1 MALSDPTGSSI
12 FYDMNMTRK
21 YQIYVEVAEPMGGQ
35 RQAFRLELEPE
46 FNEEL
51 RTIKTAGPE
60 IPISLRMATEEL
72 LEHQAEPRRLDRKNL
87 AKRLAAQIADSLV
100 KAMEAN
106 DTHNGYLKNNE
117 D

>member
-1 MALSDPTGSSI
+1 
-12 FYDMNMTRK
+12 MNTTRK

-46 FNEEL
+46 FHEEL
-51 RTIKTAGPE
+51 RPIKTCDLDM
-60 IPISLRMATEEL
+60 PIGLQMATGEL
-72 LEHQAEPRRLDRKNL
+72 REYQAETRRLDRKNL
-87 AKRLAAQIADSLV
+87 AKRLAAKIADNLV

-106 DTHNGYLKNNE
+106 DTHNGYLKNAEFSQPRNE